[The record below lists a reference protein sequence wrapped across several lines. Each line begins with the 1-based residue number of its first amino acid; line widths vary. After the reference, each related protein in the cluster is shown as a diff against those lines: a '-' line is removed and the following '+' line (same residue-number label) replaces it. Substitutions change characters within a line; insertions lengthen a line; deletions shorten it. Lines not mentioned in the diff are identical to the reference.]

1 MGDSVINSTL
11 FLTVLMT
18 IGQMF
23 FIRASV
29 KDRTETVRLLGQ
41 QSPELLLDQLKK
53 YFADR
58 AYKVTSIDA
67 DRNLV
72 NLVGNVRPSKFLAF
86 YLSGLAFFGTLCL
99 VLILNVVA
107 PDLSTLWWII
117 LSLSPLAGMFY
128 WKKAGRSESVS
139 FLLEDSASSDLDV
152 TTSVIKVQAH
162 RDEVES
168 LRQSLQLELL
178 DEAE

>member
-29 KDRTETVRLLGQ
+29 KDRTETVRLSGQ
-41 QSPELLLDQLKK
+41 QPPELLLDQLKK
-53 YFADR
+53 YFTDR
-58 AYKVTSIDA
+58 SYRVTTVDA

-72 NLVGNVRPSKFLAF
+72 NLVGNVRPSRFLAF

-99 VLILNVVA
+99 VLILNVIA
-107 PDLSTLWWII
+107 PDWSTLWWIV
-117 LSLSPLAGMFY
+117 LSLSPFAGVFY

-139 FLLEDSASSDLDV
+139 FLLEDSTSGDSDAKV
-152 TTSVIKVQAH
+152 TVIKVQAH

-168 LRQSLQLELL
+168 LRSSLGLELL
-178 DEAE
+178 DES

>member
-29 KDRTETVRLLGQ
+29 KDRTETVRLSGQ

-53 YFADR
+53 YFSDR

-72 NLVGNVRPSKFLAF
+72 NLVGNVRPSKFLAL

-107 PDLSTLWWII
+107 PDFSTLWWIV
-117 LSLSPLAGMFY
+117 LSLSPLAGVFY
-128 WKKAGRSESVS
+128 WEKAGRSEAVS
-139 FLLEDSASSDLDV
+139 FLLENSESKDSDLKI
-152 TTSVIKVQAH
+152 SVIKVQAH
-162 RDEVES
+162 RDEVEA
-168 LRQSLQLELL
+168 LRQALQLELL
-178 DEAE
+178 DESE

>member
-1 MGDSVINSTL
+1 
-11 FLTVLMT
+11 
-18 IGQMF
+18 MF

-29 KDRTETVRLLGQ
+29 KDRTETVRLSGK

-58 AYKVTSIDA
+58 AYQVTSIDA

-107 PDLSTLWWII
+107 PDFSTLWWII
-117 LSLSPLAGMFY
+117 LSLSPLAGVFY

-139 FLLEDSASSDLDV
+139 FLLENSESSESKDSDLKV
-152 TTSVIKVQAH
+152 SIIKVQAH

-178 DEAE
+178 DESE